1 MIIPNSVTSTV
12 IKVSDDGKK
21 VTHSNNSI
29 SESESEKEYEICKRL
44 ENFEV
49 KFLR

>member
-29 SESESEKEYEICKRL
+29 SESEREYEICKRL